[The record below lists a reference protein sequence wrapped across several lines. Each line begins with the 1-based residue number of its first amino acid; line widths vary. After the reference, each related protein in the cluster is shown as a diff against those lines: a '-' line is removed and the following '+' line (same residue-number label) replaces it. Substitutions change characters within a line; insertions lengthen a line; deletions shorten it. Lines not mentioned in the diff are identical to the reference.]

1 MRGNGMSMTI
11 HSERGSH
18 RATLRITQAA
28 IAVAMLFLA
37 VTQGLAADA
46 KPVSLNVIAHPVHQ
60 RAATGNA
67 GNITA
72 EWSKT
77 SGVGVIW
84 MTFDIGPLFERL
96 TREATLTET
105 TIDVAF
111 LLNSQA
117 SPKLL
122 SLLEPLDAYQAQ
134 NPIEDF
140 PDIFKGMVDG
150 VSYQGKLYA
159 VPFRHAVSG
168 LHYNEEFFKER
179 GIANPPSTIEEFT
192 EWAQKLTYTRADG
205 TKVHGF
211 VMTGNHYANIVD
223 LARAWDGDF
232 ITADYRVVVNQ
243 KGMVTAIKAMRE
255 MYEAGAYP
263 RNFSALKS
271 DDIDTWLQTGRA
283 AMSIATISKTRN
295 YNDPKNSKF
304 PGKLKVTNLPVS
316 KELKQRYTVAPAKIE
331 YWSMVIPKN
340 SRNKQLAWTL
350 IRAMS
355 SKTNTLLTA
364 LNGNGPARNSTYER
378 PEFVQ
383 QVPWAAIEQRVLKVA
398 RIPLPPFDGAAQ
410 AGDILLE
417 GQQAAVLGMKT
428 PQEAMDE
435 VAKRV
440 KPLLP

>member
-1 MRGNGMSMTI
+1 MRGDELRMTI
-11 HSERGSH
+11 KRRGNRAAIRLIH
-18 RATLRITQAA
+18 ATLVAAMLLFATTQA
-28 IAVAMLFLA
+28 IAAE
-37 VTQGLAADA
+37 T
-46 KPVSLNVIAHPVHQ
+46 KPAGLNVIAHPVHQ
-60 RAATGNA
+60 RAATGSA

-77 SGVGVIW
+77 SGVGVTW
-84 MTFDIGPLFERL
+84 LTFDIGPLFERL
-96 TREATLTET
+96 TREATLAET

-117 SPKLL
+117 SPKVL

-150 VSYQGKLYA
+150 VSHQGKLYA
-159 VPFRHAVSG
+159 IPFRHAVSG

-179 GIANPPSTIEEFT
+179 GIAGPPSTIEEFT
-192 EWAQKLTYTRADG
+192 ELAKKLTYTRADG
-205 TKVHGF
+205 AKVYGF

-232 ITADYRVVVNQ
+232 ITTDYRLVVNQ
-243 KGMVTAIKAMRE
+243 KGMVTAVKAMRE
-255 MYEAGAYP
+255 MYEAGVYP

-316 KELKQRYTVAPAKIE
+316 KELKQKYTVAPAKIE
-331 YWSMVIPKN
+331 YWSMAIPKN
-340 SRNKQLAWTL
+340 SKNKQLAWNL

-355 SKTNTLLTA
+355 SKANTLITA

-383 QVPWAAIEQRVLKVA
+383 QVPWAAVEQRVLKVA
-398 RIPLPPFDGAAQ
+398 RIPLPPFDSAAQ
-410 AGDILLE
+410 AGDILLD
-417 GQQAAVLGMKT
+417 GQQASVLGMKT

-435 VAKRV
+435 VANRV

>member
-11 HSERGSH
+11 EKSNRW
-18 RATLRITQAA
+18 AILRVTQVIVAA
-28 IAVAMLFLA
+28 ILSLA
-37 VTQGLAADA
+37 VTQALAGDL
-46 KPVSLNVIAHPVHQ
+46 KPANLNVIGHPVHQ
-60 RAATGNA
+60 RAATGSA

-77 SGVGVIW
+77 SGVGVTW
-84 MTFDIGPLFERL
+84 LTFDIGPLFERL
-96 TREATLTET
+96 TREATLAET

-111 LLNSQA
+111 ILNSQA
-117 SPKLL
+117 SPKVLN
-122 SLLEPLDAYQAQ
+122 LLEPLDAYQAQ
-134 NPIEDF
+134 SPIEDF
-140 PDIFKGMVDG
+140 PDIFKGMIDG
-150 VSYQGKLYA
+150 VSHQGKLYA

-179 GIANPPSTIEEFT
+179 GIANPPSTIEEFA
-192 EWAQKLTYTRADG
+192 ELAKKLTYTRTDG
-205 TKVHGF
+205 SKVYGF
-211 VMTGNHYANIVD
+211 VMTGNHYANIID

-232 ITADYRVVVNQ
+232 ITADYHVVVNQ

-255 MYEAGAYP
+255 MYEAGVYP

-295 YNDPKNSKF
+295 YNDPKSSKF

-316 KELKQRYTVAPAKIE
+316 KELKQKYTVAPAKIE
-331 YWSMVIPKN
+331 YWSMAIPKN
-340 SRNKQLAWTL
+340 SKNKQLAWSL

-355 SKTNTLLTA
+355 SKASTLITA
-364 LNGNGPARNSTYER
+364 LNGNGPARNSTYDR

-383 QVPWAAIEQRVLKVA
+383 QVPWAAVEQRVLKVA
-398 RIPLPPFDGAAQ
+398 RIPLPPFDDAAQ

>member
-11 HSERGSH
+11 ERSD
-18 RATLRITQAA
+18 RWAALRVTQAGIAAA
-28 IAVAMLFLA
+28 ILLLA
-37 VTQGLAADA
+37 VTQALAGDL
-46 KPVSLNVIAHPVHQ
+46 KPASLNVIGHPVHQ
-60 RAATGNA
+60 RAATGSA

-77 SGVGVIW
+77 SGVGVTW
-84 MTFDIGPLFERL
+84 LTFDIGPLFERL
-96 TREATLTET
+96 TREATLAET
-105 TIDVAF
+105 TIDIAF
-111 LLNSQA
+111 ILNSQA
-117 SPKLL
+117 SPKVLN
-122 SLLEPLDAYQAQ
+122 LLEPLDAYQAQ

-140 PDIFKGMVDG
+140 PDIFKGMIDG
-150 VSYQGKLYA
+150 VSHQGKLYA

-168 LHYNEEFFKER
+168 LHYNEEFFRER
-179 GIANPPSTIEEFT
+179 GIANPPSTIEEFA
-192 EWAQKLTYTRADG
+192 ELAKKLTYTRTDG
-205 TKVHGF
+205 AKVYGF

-255 MYEAGAYP
+255 MYEAGVYP

-316 KELKQRYTVAPAKIE
+316 KELKQKYTVAPAKIE
-331 YWSMVIPKN
+331 YWSMAIPRN
-340 SRNKQLAWTL
+340 SKNKQLAWNL

-355 SKTNTLLTA
+355 SKASTLITA
-364 LNGNGPARNSTYER
+364 LNGNGPARNSTYDR

-383 QVPWAAIEQRVLKVA
+383 QVPWAAVEQRVLKVA

>member
-1 MRGNGMSMTI
+1 MDIRMPLEKNRSG
-11 HSERGSH
+11 
-18 RATLRITQAA
+18 ATYRITLVL
-28 IAVAMLFLA
+28 VAMTMMMWNA
-37 VTQGLAADA
+37 TQGLAAET
-46 KPVSLNVIAHPVHQ
+46 KPASLNVIAHPVHQ
-60 RAATGNA
+60 RAATGSA

-72 EWSKT
+72 DWSKAN
-77 SGVGVIW
+77 GVGVTW
-84 MTFDIGPLFERL
+84 LTFDIGPLFERL
-96 TREATLTET
+96 TRETSLSET

-111 LLNSQA
+111 VLNSQA

-122 SLLEPLDAYQAQ
+122 NLLEPLDAYQAQ

-150 VSYQGKLYA
+150 VSHQGKLYA

-168 LHYNEEFFKER
+168 LHYNEEFFRER
-179 GIANPPSTIEEFT
+179 GIAGPPSNIEEFI
-192 EWAQKLTYTRADG
+192 ELAKKLTYTRADG
-205 TKVHGF
+205 NKVHGF

-223 LARAWDGDF
+223 LARSWDGDF
-232 ITADYRVVVNQ
+232 ITADYRLVVNQ
-243 KGMVTAIKAMRE
+243 KGMVTAVKAMRE
-255 MYEAGAYP
+255 LYEAGAYP

-316 KELKQRYTVAPAKIE
+316 KELKQKFAVAPAKIE
-331 YWSMVIPKN
+331 YWSMAILKN
-340 SRNKQLAWTL
+340 SKNKQLAWSL
-350 IRAMS
+350 IRAMA
-355 SKTNTLLTA
+355 SKGSTLITA
-364 LNGNGPARNSTYER
+364 LNGNGPVRNSTYER

-383 QVPWAAIEQRVLKVA
+383 QVPWAAVEQAVLKVA
-398 RIPLPPFDGAAQ
+398 RIPLPAFDAAAQ

-417 GQQAAVLGMKT
+417 GQQAAVLGMKS

-435 VAKRV
+435 VANRV